1 MFSREL
7 KVNLKSFLMWFSIIG
22 IFFFII
28 LAAYPFIIN
37 TENMNYLDE
46 MMAMFPEE
54 LLKAFNL
61 DIASISTA
69 FGWFKSEGFVFILL
83 VIGCYS
89 GLIGINILLKEESD
103 LTIEYLNSLPIKRT
117 NIVLEKSL
125 VGIIYI
131 VLLVLGL
138 SILNLLGLLF
148 ENELNLKQYILLS
161 ITPLFS
167 SLVIYF
173 MCLFISTFTHK
184 TKKMIGV
191 GLGIVFIS
199 YILNILS
206 QISDSVSFLKYASV
220 FTLSDIRNVIINVSI
235 NPLMIIISIFLSI
248 IFLLL
253 TIYRYN
259 KKELV

>member
-1 MFSREL
+1 
-7 KVNLKSFLMWFSIIG
+7 
-22 IFFFII
+22 
-28 LAAYPFIIN
+28 
-37 TENMNYLDE
+37 MNYLDE